1 MFLCLQNSLGA
12 VLYLMDVAPSFR
24 NVAGPVPLLATL
36 TTIGTAV
43 AAVLSDIDMTV
54 QLWPLCSIPLVHE
67 MPCSPSLVSD
77 FQGQSLQCFGR
88 FS

>member
-24 NVAGPVPLLATL
+24 SVAGPVPLLATL

-54 QLWPLCSIPLVHE
+54 LLLWFINCLPLYCSQTYPNFNL
-67 MPCSPSLVSD
+67 
-77 FQGQSLQCFGR
+77 
-88 FS
+88 

>member
-24 NVAGPVPLLATL
+24 SVGGPIPLLASL

-54 QLWPLCSIPLVHE
+54 RTPWAVCS
-67 MPCSPSLVSD
+67 
-77 FQGQSLQCFGR
+77 
-88 FS
+88 